1 MLVNSKGRAYTQ
13 RVEPR
18 LALVEVQMPP
28 EAFAED
34 WHPTPDDHMGIVPW
48 IAAGFPDYLRVV
60 WCILSCN
67 NCNNKYFFKKKSL
80 TALVEEIVLQ
90 PCCLKLRRL
99 CKK

>member
-67 NCNNKYFFKKKSL
+67 NCNNKYFF
-80 TALVEEIVLQ
+80 
-90 PCCLKLRRL
+90 
-99 CKK
+99 